1 MSINK
6 KWMITIGIT
15 LAIWFAPM
23 PAGLKPQAWQLFA
36 LFVGTITGFILQPLP
51 IASIS
56 FIAITITALLKVLT
70 PAQALSGFS
79 NGTIWLIVSAVLF
92 STGFIKTGLG
102 RRVAFTLIEK
112 IGDSTLKVT
121 GAIIISDLILAPA
134 TPSNT
139 ARVGGVLYPIMRSL
153 TSAFGSEPDSD
164 ESRKKFGAFLMQ
176 AVYNA
181 DAAVCAMFMTAVA
194 NNPISVILAKQTAN
208 VELSWGLWA
217 LAASVPGVISLIVVT
232 LVLYKIYPP
241 TLKKIPEAK
250 GLARKELA
258 DMGAM
263 AKEEKI
269 VILCFIGAL
278 VLWATSG
285 ITKIDATLVAMLAV
299 SVMLFTQVLN
309 ANDILGAKTAWDT
322 LIWMGVL
329 VGMANFLGSLGFIPW
344 FSKAVAGM
352 LGGVSWMVAL
362 TILLIVYMYSHYG
375 FASLSAH
382 VSAMYAPFLAVA
394 IAAGAPPYFAAL
406 TLAMVASLCLTLT
419 HYGTGTSPILFGSG
433 YVTQTEWWRN
443 GFIVSVINLVIWVG
457 VGGAWWK
464 VLGLW

>member
-1 MSINK
+1 MSTNK
-6 KWMITIGIT
+6 KWLITISIT
-15 LAIWFAPM
+15 MAIWFAPM
-23 PAGLKPQAWQLFA
+23 PEGMKPQAWQLFA

-70 PAQALSGFS
+70 LPQALSGFA

-102 RRVAFTLIEK
+102 RRVAFALIKK

-121 GAIIISDLILAPA
+121 CAIIISDLILAPA

-153 TSAFGSEPDSD
+153 TSALGSEPDSD

-194 NNPISVILAKQTAN
+194 NNPISVVLAKQTAN
-208 VELSWGLWA
+208 VDLSWGLWA
-217 LAASVPGVISLIVVT
+217 LAASVPGIVSLVVVT
-232 LVLYKIYPP
+232 FVLYKIYPP
-241 TLKKIPEAK
+241 TLKLIPEAK
-250 GLARKELA
+250 ILARKELES
-258 DMGAM
+258 MGAM
-263 AKEEKI
+263 SKDEKI
-269 VILCFIGAL
+269 VITCFIGAL
-278 VLWATSG
+278 LLWATSSV
-285 ITKIDATLVAMLAV
+285 TKIDATLVAMMAV
-299 SVMLFTQVLN
+299 SAMLFSKVLDL
-309 ANDILGAKTAWDT
+309 NDLVGAKTAWDT
-322 LIWMGVL
+322 LLWMGVL

-344 FSKAVAGM
+344 FSTAVANMMGD
-352 LGGVSWMVAL
+352 VSWMVAL
-362 TILLIVYMYSHYG
+362 MVLLAVYMYSHYG

-406 TLAMVASLCLTLT
+406 TLAFVASLCLTLT

-433 YVTQTEWWRN
+433 YVTQAEWWRN
-443 GFIVSVINLVIWVG
+443 GLIVSILNMIIWVG
-457 VGGAWWK
+457 VGGVWWK
-464 VLGLW
+464 FLGLW